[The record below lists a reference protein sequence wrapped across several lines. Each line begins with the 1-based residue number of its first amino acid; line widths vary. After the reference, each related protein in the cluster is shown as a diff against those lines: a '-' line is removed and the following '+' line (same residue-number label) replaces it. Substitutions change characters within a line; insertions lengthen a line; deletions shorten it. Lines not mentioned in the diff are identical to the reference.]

1 MHETATKYL
10 TCNQLAKITAYAKE
24 HYHTQKLNHYHDW
37 NHVEHM
43 LNMLSEI
50 VEDKQLVKMSP
61 KMYTCLYVAIVYHDA
76 AYTPGT
82 EGNEEI
88 AMALVENLWKEEH
101 VSECGIDKSLM
112 REIGQ
117 YASYLIESTKSHKE
131 ATTNIK
137 YLDNQAVALLHD
149 LDYMGFATDYKQ
161 VGCTLNLTNE
171 IALQNEWFDF
181 LHRRIT
187 NEDKLKF
194 CLKRKLFCEDLM
206 LRVEQDNKLYM
217 LDCFSDLNL
226 TAYITL
232 KRLCEYY
239 TDRLEYLGGL
249 QPHIVIEQQ
258 QRGDI
263 NENR

>member
-10 TCNQLAKITAYAKE
+10 TCNQLARITSYAKE
-24 HYHTQKLNHYHDW
+24 HYYMQRPDYYHNW
-37 NHVEHM
+37 NHVERM

-76 AYTPGT
+76 AYMPGID
-82 EGNEEI
+82 GNEET
-88 AMALVENLWKEEH
+88 AMELVANLWENEH

-149 LDYMGFATDYKQ
+149 LDYMGFATDYERPG
-161 VGCTLNLTNE
+161 VALVLTNE
-171 IALQNEWFDF
+171 SALQDEWFDS
-181 LHRRIT
+181 LHRDIT
-187 NEDKLKF
+187 KEDRLKF
-194 CLKRKLFCEDLM
+194 CLNRKLFCEDLM
-206 LRVEQDNKLYM
+206 LRIEKDKQLYM
-217 LDCFSDLNL
+217 LDCFSGLNL

-239 TDRLEYLGGL
+239 ASSIELLGGST

-258 QRGDI
+258 
-263 NENR
+263 

>member
-10 TCNQLAKITAYAKE
+10 TCNQLARITAYARE
-24 HYHTQKLNHYHDW
+24 HYYTQKLNYYHNW
-37 NHVEHM
+37 NHVERM

-50 VEDKQLVKMSP
+50 VEEKRLVKMSP

-76 AYTPGT
+76 AYMPGI
-82 EGNEEI
+82 EGNEET
-88 AMALVENLWKEEH
+88 AMELVENLWANEH

-112 REIGQ
+112 REIGKC
-117 YASYLIESTKSHKE
+117 ASYLIESTKSHKE

-149 LDYMGFATDYKQ
+149 LDYMGFATDYELPD
-161 VGCTLNLTNE
+161 VDLVLTNE
-171 IALQNEWFDF
+171 TALEDEWFDS
-181 LHRRIT
+181 LHKEITDEDRR
-187 NEDKLKF
+187 KF
-194 CLKRKLFCEDLM
+194 CLNRKLFCEDLM
-206 LRVEQDNKLYM
+206 LRVERDKKLYM
-217 LDCFSDLNL
+217 LDCFSGLNL

-239 TDRLEYLGGL
+239 TDRLEYLGGS

>member
-10 TCNQLAKITAYAKE
+10 TCNQLARITAYARE
-24 HYHTQKLNHYHDW
+24 HYYTQNLNYYHNW
-37 NHVEHM
+37 NHVERM

-76 AYTPGT
+76 AYIPGID
-82 EGNEEI
+82 GNEET
-88 AMALVENLWKEEH
+88 AMELVENLWANEH

-112 REIGQ
+112 REIGEC
-117 YASYLIESTKSHKE
+117 ASYLIESTKSHKQ

-149 LDYMGFATDYKQ
+149 LDYMIFATDYKQ
-161 VGCTLNLTNE
+161 AGATLILTNE
-171 IALQNEWFDF
+171 IALQNEWFDS
-181 LHRRIT
+181 LHKEIT
-187 NEDKLKF
+187 NEDIRKF
-194 CLKRKLFCEDLM
+194 CLNRKIFCEDLM

-239 TDRLEYLGGL
+239 TDRLETMRVF
-249 QPHIVIEQQ
+249 QSHMEIEQQ
-258 QRGDI
+258 
-263 NENR
+263 

>member
-10 TCNQLAKITAYAKE
+10 TCNQLARITAYAKE
-24 HYHTQKLNHYHDW
+24 HYYTQKPNYYHNW
-37 NHVEHM
+37 NHVERM

-50 VEDKQLVKMSP
+50 VEEKRLVKMSP

-76 AYTPGT
+76 ALVYHDAAYIPGIDC
-82 EGNEEI
+82 NEET
-88 AMALVENLWKEEH
+88 AMELVENLWANEH

-112 REIGQ
+112 REIGKC
-117 YASYLIESTKSHKE
+117 ASYLIESTKSHKE

-161 VGCTLNLTNE
+161 AGATLILTNE
-171 IALQNEWFDF
+171 IALQNEWFDS
-181 LHRRIT
+181 LQKEIT
-187 NEDKLKF
+187 NEDRRKF
-194 CLKRKLFCEDLM
+194 CLNRKLFCEDLM

-258 QRGDI
+258 
-263 NENR
+263 